1 MQLLLY
7 YVRSELLPVVEKRD
21 WRTGRSLPEKL
32 LHDIPVESEVFLQPS
47 TNIALNKKTRLPWR
61 QP

>member
-21 WRTGRSLPEKL
+21 WRKGRSLPEKL
-32 LHDIPVESEVFLQPS
+32 LHDMPVGSEVFLQPS
-47 TNIALNKKTRLPWR
+47 TNGA
-61 QP
+61 